1 MPFHAVV
8 IGGGIAG
15 LLAARVLTDHFE
27 RVTLVERDHFPET
40 ASPRK
45 GLPQSRHLHVLLTRG
60 RMALEQ
66 LFPGIGDELLAPGAE
81 AIDAAGDIAWLTPA
95 GWGTR
100 FPSDIRSFACSRR
113 CWITSSA
120 AACRPWKDW
129 LSSKTPE

>member
-45 GLPQSRHLHVLLTRG
+45 GLPQSAT
-60 RMALEQ
+60 
-66 LFPGIGDELLAPGAE
+66 
-81 AIDAAGDIAWLTPA
+81 
-95 GWGTR
+95 
-100 FPSDIRSFACSRR
+100 C
-113 CWITSSA
+113 TS
-120 AACRPWKDW
+120 C
-129 LSSKTPE
+129 